1 MHWYLLAPVWLWVC
15 YTDWRHRRIDNWV
28 VVYLVVAGLI
38 VLHLSGSAMMPALK
52 QSVAVLAV
60 GYLVWQL
67 NLVGAGDAKLFFGLS
82 LWHVGEVAAFALCM
96 SLIGVAVTLP
106 YLVLRV
112 LQRRDGERPDRG
124 VPYGIAIVLAS
135 VVLQA

>member
-28 VVYLVVAGLI
+28 VVYLIVAGLI
-38 VLHLSGSAMMPALK
+38 VMHLSGSAMMPALK

-82 LWHVGEVAAFALCM
+82 LWHVGEMAAFALCM